1 MKKDPPAWRGSYP
14 HLACKPTLPVLW
26 TPLASASP
34 LQLRVEQGRPP
45 WGERPRAACTALSER
60 VPMGTHSRWGA
71 PHARLWVWSPQGWW
85 RCGRREALTSSVNG
99 LRACRCPQAGLPGGC
114 SYTRP
119 LRGVGGWVGGVE
131 GRKVLC
137 GGAGVSR
144 PVAMECRC
152 VEQTGAGEVTG
163 SPGLRRERARPQSPV
178 GLWLCPGGPRE
189 GPIQGAGSAWWTC

>member
-14 HLACKPTLPVLW
+14 HPTCKPTLTVLW

-45 WGERPRAACTALSER
+45 WGKRPRAACTVLSER

-114 SYTRP
+114 SKEAAATPGPSEAWVDGWAGWRDGRFKACGHGVQVRGADRSWRGDWQPRASEGAGRTAEPCRP
-119 LRGVGGWVGGVE
+119 LALSW
-131 GRKVLC
+131 
-137 GGAGVSR
+137 
-144 PVAMECRC
+144 
-152 VEQTGAGEVTG
+152 
-163 SPGLRRERARPQSPV
+163 
-178 GLWLCPGGPRE
+178 GPRE
-189 GPIQGAGSAWWTC
+189 GPTQGAGSAWWTC